1 VLNALDIYPKD
12 AVNGTQLLFINFG
25 EQETAY
31 CLPVVAKAREAGIRT
46 EMFPDAA
53 KMKKQMSYANA
64 KQIPFVALAG
74 ENEMAQGKL
83 TLKNMETGEQMLVT
97 PEELIKTIVL

>member
-1 VLNALDIYPKD
+1 M
-12 AVNGTQLLFINFG
+12 
-25 EQETAY
+25 
-31 CLPVVAKAREAGIRT
+31 VAKAREAGIRT